1 MASAEPLLQAIV
13 DEPEDNALRL
23 ILADWLEDQG
33 DPSSVARA
41 ELTRIQV
48 ELGRADLDVARRQ
61 EMTTRQAQILRARA
75 EGWLGP
81 LRKIVRRW
89 EVNKGTFRVVM
100 EADALAKRKTQ
111 ALAEEWFARAW
122 VQELCL
128 TGYTRRWGPLFG
140 LPQMERLHSLELDRN
155 DFPMSGALDLAAST
169 RLTRLSALTFDH
181 NQIGE
186 QGIRVLATS
195 KALIGLRKLVFRNNL
210 TRTNGASMRALL
222 GGRHW
227 PRLRSLGLISCLW
240 GDAIEALASAP
251 GLARLTA
258 LDLSDSYYRVVDA
271 LLGSPHISGLTS
283 LRLQR
288 CDLSDP
294 GAALLAGAPALTGLR
309 ELDLSWNRIGPEGAQ
324 ALAASPNLGG
334 LTRLDM
340 MANPHI
346 DEPGWRALRARFG
359 PALVAPAG
367 R

>member
-1 MASAEPLLQAIV
+1 
-13 DEPEDNALRL
+13 
-23 ILADWLEDQG
+23 LEEQG
-33 DPSSVARA
+33 DRSSVARA
-41 ELTRIQV
+41 ELIRIQV
-48 ELGRADLDVARRQ
+48 ELGQGGVEEARRQ
-61 EMTTRQAQILRARA
+61 ELTTREAQLLRARA

-81 LRKIVRRW
+81 LREVVGRW
-89 EVNKGTFRVVM
+89 EVIKGTFRVVM

-128 TGYTRRWGPLFG
+128 TGYTRRWAPLFG
-140 LPQMERLHSLELDRN
+140 LPLMELLHSLELDRN

-186 QGIRVLATS
+186 QGLRVLATS
-195 KALIGLRKLVFRNNL
+195 KALPNLTKLVFRNNL

-227 PRLRSLGLISCLW
+227 PRLRSLGLVSCLY
-240 GDAIEALASAP
+240 GEAIEVFASSP

-258 LDLSDSYYRVVDA
+258 LDLSNSYYRIVDA
-271 LLGSPHISGLTS
+271 LLGSPHIGGLTS

-288 CDLSDP
+288 CALGDP
-294 GAALLAGAPALTGLR
+294 GAALLAGAPSLKGMR
-309 ELDLSWNRIGPEGAQ
+309 ELDLSWNRIGPEGAA
-324 ALAASPNLGG
+324 ALAASPHLGG
-334 LTRLDM
+334 LTRLDL